1 MGVWAEAFFVS
12 FLFLVSVTFSLRATL
27 FHAYLLIGKLI
38 SPEKIPT
45 FLASRSTYC
54 LMLLQSLNVI
64 QKIAKW
70 VDYSCIRFSPHFLH
84 PPLSL
89 HVCFNLHFTCELIPR
104 KETLYFDFQSM
115 IPRCVIWNIEPRI
128 NMVWYRYGYDIWT
141 DMVGIWWCLSG
152 YGFVVL
158 CFKKRKFFFCFKDK
172 KKTK

>member
-1 MGVWAEAFFVS
+1 MKWNSASYDFIFFTWFMGVWAEAVFFS

-45 FLASRSTYC
+45 FLASHSTYC
-54 LMLLQSLNVI
+54 LMLLHSLNVI

-89 HVCFNLHFTCELIPR
+89 QLCFILHFTCELIPR

-115 IPRCVIWNIEPRI
+115 IPDASFGTSNPYQYGLIQIWVR
-128 NMVWYRYGYDIWT
+128 
-141 DMVGIWWCLSG
+141 
-152 YGFVVL
+152 
-158 CFKKRKFFFCFKDK
+158 
-172 KKTK
+172 